1 MVDMIDFSKG
11 DAYHDYMKVDQ
22 RTMAAHRRAMLEQA
36 GKLFRERGLDGVTIA
51 EISNAAG
58 MTHGAFYGHFASKT
72 VLAAEACRH
81 LLESAAL
88 RWRRRVF
95 AAKRSGADPVSVLI
109 EGYLTPAARDSRDRS
124 CALASLGSEASRDP
138 DLLPAVTAGARAL
151 MDVLTDL
158 IMERRPDD
166 PADEREQA
174 ALSALAA
181 MSGGLTLARVLAD
194 DPRLSAV
201 ALQAATSLA
210 KRAINGTT

>member
-1 MVDMIDFSKG
+1 
-11 DAYHDYMKVDQ
+11 
-22 RTMAAHRRAMLEQA
+22 
-36 GKLFRERGLDGVTIA
+36 LFRERGLDGVTIA

-158 IMERRPDD
+158 IMERR
-166 PADEREQA
+166 ADEREQA